1 MNLRN
6 VTLEL
11 SSKPFRD
18 NSEETMRAV
27 CRKMFTLWMPL
38 TQSAD
43 SISVMLWISDGS
55 EILEYKNNLDDQ
67 FEWACWLGV
76 ASPVFGKSDSPR
88 PSIHHQPVKYMDNPP
103 ARTYRWLKKLIE
115 VIKTTGNEISGKPVR
130 VGATF
135 DPGPEFAVSEFK
147 YVMHREIC
155 CGGSIG
161 RDTFVTC
168 NTFLKQDSA
177 KYAGFP
183 EGIPDHTP
191 FGIFLGRQS
200 KHFLRDMGYD
210 YIWFSNGF
218 GFGLETWGITGSL
231 FDGKQFFPEKAGEIS
246 KEILKFWE
254 DFSRECPNMPIETR
268 GSNLTAGIEI
278 ATDAAPLSEIY
289 NTFKASPPVNSP
301 WAAIDKDLGLELA
314 GWLSHISELAD
325 GNYPF
330 RFYIHDPWFINSP
343 WIDRYERD
351 PYDIY
356 LPLAASMIDRH
367 GSVRTPSSVNLLTV
381 DDSYGEMPD
390 LVPQEV
396 IPFITACMRR
406 NPDQAGPFVWVY
418 PFNEYQEIALKQGRC
433 LDEIFADDWFIRGAI
448 NNGLPLN
455 TVTSMT
461 SLNMLLDSKPEI
473 FAGSVLVIPVNA
485 CSGEFTKKLER
496 FVQTGGNILFYGVAQ
511 SAAPEILR
519 LLNLKIVD
527 GVSGEMCL
535 TLNLKSDQMAEQS
548 YPRTIFNYDI
558 FTGGPL
564 REVIAD
570 QNDITT
576 AVKAAAVKDAH
587 NSRVTALVRKPYS
600 AEGGKVCWVR
610 TINPA
615 EPTDWLRAVKQP
627 DPNKIFHFDNV
638 MRLMIQEFGFKVI
651 YRKNAPATAN
661 PKMTISRNRNAFYL
675 SIFCPDV
682 LVEEHLSFPFGAPVM
697 SGYDVEL
704 KNGAAVYRLPKST
717 SRECRI
723 FVNQET
729 DGTVSCHEACSGY
742 PGITRR
748 LKLTGLKNA
757 DITFFP
763 ETGCEK
769 SLEILADVSLDVF
782 ASFLDGNFI
791 TPVFVE
797 TAFGKCV
804 KLKNISGNIA
814 FSW

>member
-27 CRKMFTLWMPL
+27 CRKMFTQWMPL
-38 TQSAD
+38 TQYAD
-43 SISVMLWISDGS
+43 TISVMLWISDGS

-67 FEWACWLGV
+67 FEWACWQGV
-76 ASPVFGKSDSPR
+76 ASPVFGSTTSPR
-88 PSIHHQPVKYMDNPP
+88 PSIHHQAVKYMDNPP
-103 ARTYRWLKKLIE
+103 TRTYRWLKKLIE
-115 VIKTTGNEISGKPVR
+115 VIRKTGNEITGKPVR

-183 EGIPDHTP
+183 EGIPDRTP
-191 FGIFLGRQS
+191 FGVFLGRQS
-200 KHFLRDMGYD
+200 RHFLRDMGYD

-254 DFSRECPNMPIETR
+254 DFSRECPGMPIETR

-278 ATDAAPLSEIY
+278 STDAAPLNEIY
-289 NTFKASPPVNSP
+289 NTFRASPPVNSP
-301 WAAIDKDLGLELA
+301 WAALDKDIGLELA
-314 GWLSHISELAD
+314 GWLSHISELPD

-343 WIDRYERD
+343 WLDRYERE

-356 LPLAASMIDRH
+356 LPLAVSMIDRQ
-367 GSVRTPSSVNLLTV
+367 GNVRTPSSINLLTV

-390 LVPQEV
+390 QVPMEV
-396 IPFITACMRR
+396 IPYIADGLRR
-406 NPDQAGPFVWVY
+406 KPDQAGPFVWIY
-418 PFNEYQEIALKQGRC
+418 PFNEYQEMVLKQGRC

-455 TVTSMT
+455 TVTSLT
-461 SLNMLLDSKPEI
+461 SFSALLDSKPEI
-473 FAGSVLVIPVNA
+473 FAGVVLVIPVNV
-485 CSGEFTKKLER
+485 CSSDCVRKLEQ
-496 FVQTGGNILFYGVAQ
+496 FVKSGGNILFYGPAQ
-511 SAAPEILR
+511 SAVPEMLR

-527 GVSGEMCL
+527 GVSGEMSL
-535 TLNLKSDQMAEQS
+535 TLNLEADQLTEQS
-548 YPRTIFNYDI
+548 YPRTIVHYDI
-558 FTGGPL
+558 FSGGPL

-570 QNDITT
+570 QNDMTT
-576 AVKAAAVKDAH
+576 AIKAAAVKDAH
-587 NSRVTALVRKPYS
+587 SSRVTALTRKPFS
-600 AEGGKVCWVR
+600 AGSGKICWVR
-610 TINPA
+610 TINPSQPA
-615 EPTDWLRAVKQP
+615 DWLRAVSPP
-627 DPNKIFHFDNV
+627 DANKIFHFDNV
-638 MRLMIQEFGFKVI
+638 MRLMIQELGFKVI
-651 YRKNAPATAN
+651 YRKDAPARPN
-661 PKMTISRNRNAFYL
+661 PKMSVSRNRNAFYL
-675 SIFCPDV
+675 SIFCPDT
-682 LVEEHLSFPFGAPVM
+682 LVEEHLRFPFGAPIM
-697 SGYDVEL
+697 SGLETEL
-704 KNGAAVYRLPKST
+704 KNGAAVYRLPNTT
-717 SRECRI
+717 SRECRV
-723 FVNQET
+723 FVEQAQPGAVT
-729 DGTVSCHEACSGY
+729 CHEVCSVY
-742 PGITRR
+742 TGISRR
-748 LKLTGLKNA
+748 LLVTGLKDA
-757 DITFFP
+757 DVTFFP
-763 ETGCEK
+763 ETGSEK
-769 SLEILADVSLDVF
+769 RLEILPDPQGPYLE
-782 ASFLDGNFI
+782 GNFI
-791 TPVFVE
+791 TPEF
-797 TAFGKCV
+797 TRNGLGTCV
-804 KLKNISGNIA
+804 KLKNISSPIM

>member
-18 NSEETMRAV
+18 NTEATMRSV
-27 CRKMFTLWMPL
+27 CRKMFTQWMPL
-38 TQSAD
+38 TQYAD
-43 SISVMLWISDGS
+43 GISILLWISDGS
-55 EILEYKNNLDDQ
+55 EILEYKGNLDDQ
-67 FEWACWLGV
+67 FEWAYWFGV
-76 ASPVFGKSDSPR
+76 ASPVYEKTQSPR
-88 PSIHHQPVKYMDNPP
+88 PSIHHKAVKYMDNPP
-103 ARTYRWLKKLIE
+103 TRTYRWLKRLIE
-115 VIKTTGNEISGKPVR
+115 VVRATGSEITGKPVR

-135 DPGPEFAVSEFK
+135 DPGPEFAISKFK
-147 YVMHREIC
+147 YVLHREIC

-177 KYAGFP
+177 KYVGFP

-191 FGIFLGRQS
+191 FGVFLGRQS
-200 KHFLRDMGYD
+200 KYFMKDMGYD

-231 FDGKQFFPEKAGEIS
+231 FDGKSFFPEKAGEIS

-254 DFSRECPNMPIETR
+254 DFSRECPGAPIETR

-278 ATDAAPLSEIY
+278 ATDAAPLNEIY

-301 WAAIDKDLGLELA
+301 WAAIDKDIGLELS
-314 GWLSHISELAD
+314 GWLSHISELTD

-343 WIDRYERD
+343 WLDRYERE

-356 LPLAASMIDRH
+356 LPLAVSMIDRH
-367 GSVRTPSSVNLLTV
+367 GDIRTPSSVNLLTV
-381 DDSYGEMPD
+381 DDSYGQMPD
-390 LVPQEV
+390 QVPMEI
-396 IPFITACMRR
+396 IPYIADGLRR
-406 NPDQAGPFVWVY
+406 KPDQAGPFVWVY
-418 PFNEYQEIALKQGRC
+418 PFNEYQEMALKHGRC

-461 SLNMLLDSKPEI
+461 SLAALLDSKSDI
-473 FAGSVLVIPVNA
+473 FTGTVLVIPVNA
-485 CSGEFTKKLER
+485 CSGDCVKKLEQL
-496 FVQTGGNILFYGVAQ
+496 VKSGGNILFYGPAQ
-511 SAAPEILR
+511 NAVPEMLR

-527 GVSGEMCL
+527 GVSGEMSL
-535 TLNLKSDQMAEQS
+535 TLDLESDQLSEQA
-548 YPRTIFNYDI
+548 YPRNIFHHDL
-558 FTGGPL
+558 FSGGPL

-570 QNDITT
+570 RNDITT
-576 AVKAAAVKDAH
+576 AVKAVAVKDALT
-587 NSRVTALVRKPYS
+587 SRITALARKPFS
-600 AEGGKVCWVR
+600 ADAGKVCWVR

-615 EPTDWLRAVKQP
+615 QKSDWLRAISQP

-651 YRKNAPATAN
+651 YRKDAPGKSN
-661 PKMTISRNRNAFYL
+661 PKLTVSRNRNAFYL
-675 SIFCPDV
+675 SVFCPDTM
-682 LVEEHLSFPFGAPVM
+682 VEEHVRFPFGAPIM
-697 SGYDVEL
+697 SGTETEL
-704 KNGAAVYRLPKST
+704 KNGAAVYRLPHST

-723 FVNQET
+723 FVEQT
-729 DGTVSCHEACSGY
+729 HSGAITCHEVCSVY
-742 PGITRR
+742 TGISRR
-748 LKLTGLKNA
+748 LLVTGLKAA

-763 ETGCEK
+763 ETGSEK
-769 SLEILADVSLDVF
+769 RLEILQDPRDP
-782 ASFLDGNFI
+782 FLEGNFI
-791 TPVFVE
+791 TQE
-797 TAFGKCV
+797 LIKTDFGASIKI
-804 KLKNISGNIA
+804 KNISGNIM